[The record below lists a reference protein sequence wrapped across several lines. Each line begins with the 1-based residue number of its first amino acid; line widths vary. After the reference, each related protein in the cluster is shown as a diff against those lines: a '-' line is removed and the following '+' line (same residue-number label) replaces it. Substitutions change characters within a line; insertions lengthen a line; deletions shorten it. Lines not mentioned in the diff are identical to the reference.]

1 MTYSNKFV
9 MSVLLNGTPQ
19 KELANGVVKL
29 PFGTEYSLRFRNKNN
44 RRAVVHI
51 LIDGEDVSGN
61 GYIVPANSHVDI
73 KRHHDVDRSFKFVS
87 LDSADAVDFGKN
99 GPNEDK
105 VKGTIEAR
113 FYLEK
118 ELPQCA
124 PTSVEHHHHHYYPRP
139 KIAPIYPPVYPVRPQ
154 GPIWQNA
161 NQTQSYGGR
170 DIRRSR
176 RITDGTKG
184 ATKGIFLHDEI
195 KTCSVDT
202 NNTSELY
209 LSLALKDGCTVE
221 GNTTG
226 QRFTSQ
232 HIEVEDNYT
241 TLKLFL
247 QGHDGPIESV
257 SSLPKTQDRPTNK
270 DLRLTELE
278 AENEALRKKLA
289 EIENEELK
297 KKLAQK
303 NESKAPR
310 KSRAKK
316 EKLNKE

>member
-9 MSVLLNGTPQ
+9 MSVLLNGQPQ

-118 ELPQCA
+118 EHPQCVS
-124 PTSVEHHHHHYYPRP
+124 TSVEHHHHHHYPLPRP
-139 KIAPIYPPVYPVRPQ
+139 VPYYPPVYPIRPYQ
-154 GPIWQNA
+154 PIWRNDQSVHKTTYDNGNRPKHLQRRDRRIVSGQNA
-161 NQTQSYGGR
+161 GLLSSNTQSV
-170 DIRRSR
+170 ISN
-176 RITDGTKG
+176 
-184 ATKGIFLHDEI
+184 DEMTPLN
-195 KTCSVDT
+195 TCSFNTSDVSAS
-202 NNTSELY
+202 NNT
-209 LSLALKDGCTVE
+209 
-221 GNTTG
+221 G
-226 QRFTSQ
+226 QQFVSK

-247 QGHDGPIESV
+247 QGHEGQIEEVPTSAV
-257 SSLPKTQDRPTNK
+257 FKDRPTNK
-270 DLRLTELE
+270 DVRLSELE
-278 AENEALRKKLA
+278 AENESLRKKLA
-289 EIENEELK
+289 EIENAEL
-297 KKLAQK
+297 
-303 NESKAPR
+303 
-310 KSRAKK
+310 K
-316 EKLNKE
+316 EKLAKASKKPRLRKKTTKKTK